1 MWIAIGLAVFF
12 FLLLFALGVVIIFLV
27 RALMI
32 QEKKGIIYEKW
43 IVDLQN
49 RVEHV
54 SKTMKYL
61 DDREMF
67 AKDDEVGTV
76 FQEISDLVKSLNE
89 IVTKE

>member
-1 MWIAIGLAVFF
+1 MWIAIGLAIFF
-12 FLLLFALGVVIIFLV
+12 FLFSIVLVLGVVFLF

-49 RVEHV
+49 RVEHILR
-54 SKTMKYL
+54 TIKYL

-67 AKDDEVGTV
+67 AKDDEVGTI

-89 IVTKE
+89 IITKE

>member
-12 FLLLFALGVVIIFLV
+12 FLLSVALGIGVAFLV

-32 QEKKGIIYEKW
+32 QEKKGVIYEKW

-49 RVEHV
+49 RVEHILQ
-54 SKTMKYL
+54 TMKYL

-89 IVTKE
+89 IVTKD